1 MKYLKNF
8 ESFDMPDYVEYWSV
22 KSEEYYMRKALKK
35 INCPDETIES
45 FVDYANNSTYSTD
58 KKLYVAM
65 EIINDMFIYWDASYD
80 DGQYKAGEYNGE
92 IKLSKKEL
100 EEIEMKKQA
109 DKYNL

>member
-1 MKYLKNF
+1 MKYLKKF

-45 FVDYANNSTYSTD
+45 FVDYVNIHPYLD
-58 KKLYVAM
+58 KKLYVVR
-65 EIINDMFIYWDASYD
+65 EIKNGMFIYWDASYEYGTYISGD
-80 DGQYKAGEYNGE
+80 YNGE
-92 IKLSKKEL
+92 IELTKKEL
-100 EEIEMKKQA
+100 EEVEMKKQA